1 MALTGIDKVKLNK
14 YLKEHANGDIYYL
27 DMCDYLGKRGK
38 IKDHEF
44 LDHFT
49 DCVIAEFSKE
59 GKISLKHA
67 AKMIS
72 IVGSFIEWM
81 HEEKSEIKEETL
93 DKIRSFRTLYE
104 EYLTRNELEADVV
117 FRDNCIGE
125 VEEILNKLYPSN
137 IDNDSL
143 AKYIIKVKE
152 LEARI
157 KELERTLES
166 VSQDKEILQGE
177 LEKANTNLEI
187 SKSDASSVREEL
199 KQKKKDIRVLNK
211 ELEEIKEKI
220 EELENTL
227 AVVCSERE
235 ELLTFKSSFEK
246 LNGEVTRLEGII
258 RDFNAKEEQ
267 ERLQKEKDEKIKNII
282 YQNLFVESCSI
293 QDLLTAI
300 GSAGYSIDAK
310 EVSRLL
316 HEMKRT
322 INIGNGTFSRK
333 PTYKIVKP
341 KLVANDKFY
350 IDVPSECKYMDIM
363 LVSDFHIKDFDSK
376 TLSGFDMLNDYCANN
391 GINLILNLG
400 DFYDGFGDVPL
411 DYESA
416 CKNHR
421 ILEESIK
428 KIPRADGIYHAV
440 LGGNHERNMSFG
452 GINPIKTLAE
462 ERDDFLDLGYYHST
476 VCLNGNFGTM
486 DKFDLHHPS
495 NFDFPV
501 DLEEDGLIVDGMNE
515 YLDDIYSRFGRSRDD
530 SYIDIFGHTHRNQF
544 NYASGYCYIP
554 PYFDGKN
561 RRGACHLRIYFDE
574 NTGIKYMVFMPL
586 GITNK
591 LVKNNEIVYQKVLSR

>member
-81 HEEKSEIKEETL
+81 HEEGSEVNEETL

-104 EYLTRNELEADVV
+104 EYLTRNELEADVE

-143 AKYIIKVKE
+143 AKYIVKVKE

-376 TLSGFDMLNDYCANN
+376 TLSGFDMLNDYCVNN

-416 CKNHR
+416 CKNYR

-476 VCLNGNFGTM
+476 VCLDGNFGTM

-515 YLDDIYSRFGRSRDD
+515 YLDDIYSRFGRSRND